1 MPSFDVVSEANM
13 VEVRNAV
20 DQTNKEIGTRFDF
33 RGSDARVEQKEH
45 ELTVF
50 ADSEFQLGQVK
61 DVLTGKMAK
70 RKVDIR
76 FLDEGKIEKISGD
89 KVKQLV
95 TVKNGIASDQAKKIV
110 KLVKDN
116 KLKVQTLGRGFAWLD
131 TGTHDSLAEASTYIE
146 VIEKRQGLKV
156 ACLEGIAYR
165 KGWISADK
173 MRELARPMLKN
184 QYGQYLL
191 KVVDEVERT
200 GMENLD

>member
-50 ADSEFQLGQVK
+50 DDSEFQLGQVK

-116 KLKVQTLGRGFAWLD
+116 KLKVHASIQGDAVRV
-131 TGTHDSLAEASTYIE
+131 TGAKKDDLQATMAMLRKE
-146 VIEKRQGLKV
+146 VSDIP
-156 ACLEGIAYR
+156 LEFNNFR
-165 KGWISADK
+165 
-173 MRELARPMLKN
+173 N
-184 QYGQYLL
+184 
-191 KVVDEVERT
+191 
-200 GMENLD
+200 

>member
-116 KLKVQTLGRGFAWLD
+116 KLKVQASILGDAVRV
-131 TGTHDSLAEASTYIE
+131 TGAKKDDLQATMAMLRKE
-146 VIEKRQGLKV
+146 VSDIP
-156 ACLEGIAYR
+156 LEFNNFR
-165 KGWISADK
+165 
-173 MRELARPMLKN
+173 N
-184 QYGQYLL
+184 
-191 KVVDEVERT
+191 
-200 GMENLD
+200 

>member
-116 KLKVQTLGRGFAWLD
+116 KLKVQASIQGDAVRV
-131 TGTHDSLAEASTYIE
+131 TGAKKDDLQATMAMLRKE
-146 VIEKRQGLKV
+146 VSNIP
-156 ACLEGIAYR
+156 LEFNNFR
-165 KGWISADK
+165 
-173 MRELARPMLKN
+173 N
-184 QYGQYLL
+184 
-191 KVVDEVERT
+191 
-200 GMENLD
+200 

>member
-1 MPSFDVVSEANM
+1 MPSFDVVSEADM

-70 RKVDIR
+70 RKVDVR
-76 FLDEGKIEKISGD
+76 FLDEGKIEKTGGD
-89 KVKQLV
+89 RVKQIV
-95 TVKNGIASDQAKKIV
+95 TVKNGIQTDSAKKIV

-116 KLKVQTLGRGFAWLD
+116 KLKVQASIQGDAVRVTGAKKDDLQATMAMLRKEILD
-131 TGTHDSLAEASTYIE
+131 IP
-146 VIEKRQGLKV
+146 
-156 ACLEGIAYR
+156 LEFNNFR
-165 KGWISADK
+165 
-173 MRELARPMLKN
+173 N
-184 QYGQYLL
+184 
-191 KVVDEVERT
+191 
-200 GMENLD
+200 

>member
-116 KLKVQTLGRGFAWLD
+116 KRKVQASIQGDAVRV
-131 TGTHDSLAEASTYIE
+131 TGAKKDDLQATMAMLRKE
-146 VIEKRQGLKV
+146 VSDIP
-156 ACLEGIAYR
+156 LEFNNFR
-165 KGWISADK
+165 
-173 MRELARPMLKN
+173 N
-184 QYGQYLL
+184 
-191 KVVDEVERT
+191 
-200 GMENLD
+200 

>member
-76 FLDEGKIEKISGD
+76 FLDEGNIEKISGD

-116 KLKVQTLGRGFAWLD
+116 KLKVQASIQGDAVRV
-131 TGTHDSLAEASTYIE
+131 TGAKKDDLQATMAMLRKE
-146 VIEKRQGLKV
+146 VSDIP
-156 ACLEGIAYR
+156 LEFNNFR
-165 KGWISADK
+165 
-173 MRELARPMLKN
+173 N
-184 QYGQYLL
+184 
-191 KVVDEVERT
+191 
-200 GMENLD
+200 

>member
-116 KLKVQTLGRGFAWLD
+116 KLKVQASIQGDAVRV
-131 TGTHDSLAEASTYIE
+131 TGAKKDDLQATMAMLRKEISDIP
-146 VIEKRQGLKV
+146 
-156 ACLEGIAYR
+156 LEFNNFR
-165 KGWISADK
+165 
-173 MRELARPMLKN
+173 N
-184 QYGQYLL
+184 
-191 KVVDEVERT
+191 
-200 GMENLD
+200 